1 MLAGSVA
8 DAVSYLRRALAEP
21 PEHEREVEVLLELGT
36 AEARAGLRVGI
47 DRLQQALELSDDP
60 RQRALI
66 AVELARQLTAI
77 GGDVRTAIADLEQA
91 LADTSTLSRASCA
104 DLEAALIRAELVDLE
119 TAAAARARLAA
130 VAQRQ
135 ASESDPARLSMLA
148 LCAAARGES
157 PEQAAELALS
167 ALGAGRETAAD
178 DPLTLASALTA
189 LTWMDE
195 FDSVYHASSET
206 LADASTRGS
215 VSLATIALCLRS
227 HTALRRGWVGR
238 AADDARA
245 ALALIEEGWEKDAL
259 VYPTACLVDALIERG
274 DLTPAAQA
282 LASRGFGGQL
292 PERWQYNFLLDS
304 RGRLRLAHGRHRE
317 AVADLLECGRRLAGW
332 DVRNPSVIAW
342 RSAAALALLQG
353 GDRAR
358 AQRLANEELLL
369 ARQSGSLRAF
379 GIALRTAG
387 VVQQG
392 QTGLQLLEAAV
403 RTLERAGAELQLA
416 GALLDLGVM
425 LRAEGGASAAR
436 DAASRALDI
445 SQRTGATGL
454 VRRAREELVA
464 GGARPR
470 RFAVHGL
477 DALTARQ
484 REVAQLAARGLSNR
498 EIADALFVSENTVET
513 HLRLAFRKLEIS
525 SRGQLAELLGTE
537 PVLITEPDSQ

>member
-1 MLAGSVA
+1 VDRLRDAAGRAMLAGSVA

-245 ALALIEEGWEKDAL
+245 AL